1 MNINLPSKVRAALYA
16 LIAVLSPLVTYLG
29 TQGRLDE
36 FYVGL
41 FAVIVTAVSGLAFSN
56 VTPDEQ

>member
-1 MNINLPSKVRAALYA
+1 MNINLPSKVRASLYA